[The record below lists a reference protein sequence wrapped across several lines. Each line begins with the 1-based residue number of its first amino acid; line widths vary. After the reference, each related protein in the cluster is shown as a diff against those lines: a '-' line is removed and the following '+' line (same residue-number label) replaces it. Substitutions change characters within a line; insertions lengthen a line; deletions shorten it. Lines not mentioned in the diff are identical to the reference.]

1 MKQGDVMSAGK
12 HDIIIEQGATFT
24 EVYAL
29 RDVNHALINLTA
41 YTGAMQIRES
51 AESTATLASSTGT
64 SPTITLTM
72 GGTEG
77 TITVSISATNTAAL
91 NFDQAVYDLE
101 ITTGTTVTRLL
112 AGNVT
117 LSKEVT
123 R

>member
-1 MKQGDVMSAGK
+1 MSAGK

-51 AESTATLASSTGT
+51 AESTTTLASSTGT

-72 GGTEG
+72 GGTAG